1 MRIFLLWSW
10 QYFCDYGKTN
20 HILIT
25 VGNHQQEYHWFFDTE
40 SFLSEAGHIYGLINT
55 FVKTHFCVFLSNNPL
70 EIMPRDYKVQDHSLA
85 NHSRPTPWGLN
96 LLQFTVAGVSNAHQP
111 ATLPH
116 TSCPLWNV
124 AVLGE

>member
-111 ATLPH
+111 ATL
-116 TSCPLWNV
+116 
-124 AVLGE
+124 